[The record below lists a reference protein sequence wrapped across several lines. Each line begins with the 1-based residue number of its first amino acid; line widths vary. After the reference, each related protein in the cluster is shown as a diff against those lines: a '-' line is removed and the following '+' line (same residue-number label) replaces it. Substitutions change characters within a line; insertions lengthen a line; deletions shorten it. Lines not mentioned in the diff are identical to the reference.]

1 MRAGRI
7 PDDGFL
13 LLASSPY
20 EEIGVDRMRTQLKAR
35 FLSKFAAEVIERCHP
50 ELAKKMHVRT
60 TALDWG
66 SRRLEML

>member
-1 MRAGRI
+1 MQAGRI

-20 EEIGVDRMRTQLKAR
+20 EEVGVDRARAQLKAR
-35 FLSKFAAEVIERCHP
+35 FLSQFAAEEIERHRP

-60 TALDWG
+60 ALLEWG
-66 SRRLEML
+66 SRRLEAM